1 MAKYLLLF
9 NGGHMPETETERA
22 QVMKAWEG
30 WFTELGKAVAD
41 PGNPFTPGA
50 AKKIASNGSVS
61 GAQSTASGYT
71 ILEASSLDEATKF
84 AGGCPV
90 LQGGADITVFETFD
104 VM

>member
-1 MAKYLLLF
+1 MKYLLVYY
-9 NGGHMPETETERA
+9 GGAMASTPEA
-22 QVMKAWEG
+22 QAEVMKAWEA
-30 WFTELGKAVAD
+30 WFTELGSAVAD

-50 AKKIASNGSVS
+50 AKRIAPD
-61 GAQSTASGYT
+61 GAVGATQSTGSGYS
-71 ILEASSLDEATKF
+71 IIEADSLDLATKL